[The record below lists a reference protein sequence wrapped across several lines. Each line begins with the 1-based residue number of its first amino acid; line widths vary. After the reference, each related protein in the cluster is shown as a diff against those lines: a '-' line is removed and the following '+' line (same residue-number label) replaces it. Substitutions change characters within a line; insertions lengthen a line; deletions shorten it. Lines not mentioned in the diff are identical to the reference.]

1 MSVFS
6 NLASIA
12 GISMGLSSIPQIYK
26 IYLRKSAADI
36 SIVTHVIIVLG
47 AFIWMLYGFEIKSI
61 PIIISN
67 FKIKVQLKSLL
78 SSNKQL
84 TLLNLKHFKSSD

>member
-1 MSVFS
+1 MTLLSI
-6 NLASIA
+6 LASVA
-12 GISMGLSSIPQIYK
+12 GVSMGLSSIPQIYK

-67 FKIKVQLKSLL
+67 FIGILTNTLILL
-78 SSNKQL
+78 GCYFYRDPNRY
-84 TLLNLKHFKSSD
+84 